1 MTKSIRS
8 CTMPSIMFE
17 AMDVSSNG
25 AVDGQGNQEHGTGDG
40 NAPQFVGKREPGG
53 GSASYGSV

>member
-1 MTKSIRS
+1 
-8 CTMPSIMFE
+8 MPSIMFE